1 MEEKII
7 IRDANAVRDACI
19 GHLCN
24 MLEADNI
31 DERLA
36 DILIDAIGGEE
47 ELKENE

>member
-7 IRDANAVRDACI
+7 RDVGAARDACI
-19 GHLCN
+19 RHLCN
-24 MLEADNI
+24 MLETDNI
-31 DERLA
+31 DERLT

>member
-1 MEEKII
+1 MEEKM
-7 IRDANAVRDACI
+7 IRDAGAARDACI
-19 GHLCN
+19 EHLCN

>member
-1 MEEKII
+1 MGEKM
-7 IRDANAVRDACI
+7 IRDAGAARDACI

-31 DERLA
+31 DERLT